1 MPSQTSLPVTIPNN
15 SIERDSMKQVADQI
29 KRITPFDWRVW
40 DSGQPLPSAAANDDL
55 GIVVGTFG
63 TDVVTVQGGDVKATS
78 STRRAI
84 AHVALPDYY
93 DDGQSVTIRLRAGMD
108 TTVSDTSCTIN
119 VECYEVGDSG
129 GAGSDLCT
137 TAAQN
142 INSLTPADK
151 DFTITSTNL
160 TAGDI
165 LEIRISVTY
174 VDSAT
179 ATAVIPVLY
188 KAAVLFDARG

>member
-1 MPSQTSLPVTIPNN
+1 MASNTSLPVTIPNN
-15 SIERDSMKQVADQI
+15 AIERDSMKQVADQI
-29 KRITPFDWRVW
+29 LRITPFDWRVW

-55 GIVVGTFG
+55 GIVAGTFG
-63 TDVVTVQGGDVKATS
+63 TDVFTVQGGDVKTLS

-108 TTVSDTSCTIN
+108 TTVASTSCTLD
-119 VECYEVGDSG
+119 VEAYEVGDSG
-129 GAGSDLCT
+129 GSGSDLCT

-142 INSLTPADK
+142 MNSLTPADL

-160 TAGDI
+160 AAGDI

-179 ATAVIPVLY
+179 GTAVIPVLY